1 MAQPKKK
8 IVYKDAG
15 DGRFIPKSYAKAH
28 PKTTFGE
35 RVKIGKRG
43 KSR

>member
-1 MAQPKKK
+1 MGQPKKK

-15 DGRFIPKSYAKAH
+15 DGRFVRKSYAKAH
-28 PKTTFGE
+28 QKTTFGE

-43 KSR
+43 QGR